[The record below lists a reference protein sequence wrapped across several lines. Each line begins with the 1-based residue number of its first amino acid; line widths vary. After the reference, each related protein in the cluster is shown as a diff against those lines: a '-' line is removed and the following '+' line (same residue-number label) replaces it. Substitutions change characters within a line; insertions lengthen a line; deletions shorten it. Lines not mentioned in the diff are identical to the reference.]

1 MFDRGVL
8 VLRLCIIL
16 TTGLTLSACS
26 TGVTASLRAA
36 DAAAANAQCR
46 TTPQPGGGSTMDC
59 TLWQRTTTTTTTTTT
74 LPNGETVTT
83 VERTQTGG
91 AP

>member
-1 MFDRGVL
+1 M
-8 VLRLCIIL
+8 LRLCIIL

-36 DAAAANAQCR
+36 DSAAANAQCR